1 MPQRG
6 CETYTSEFGARRPFP
21 LMKLFDISVLM
32 TEELRTFLSG
42 AHADPFRIL
51 GPHRVGK
58 DVIIRVFRPDA
69 REVLIKLDG
78 EEKAVPAEKIHG
90 DGLFQAAL
98 QNCKRD
104 VSYMLQIKRWDE

>member
-1 MPQRG
+1 
-6 CETYTSEFGARRPFP
+6 
-21 LMKLFDISVLM
+21 MKLFDISVLM

-69 REVLIKLDG
+69 REVLVKIDG
-78 EEKAVPAEKIHG
+78 DGKSVPAEKIHG

-98 QNCKRD
+98 QDCDRD
-104 VSYMLQIKRWDE
+104 FTYMLKIKRWDDTRSEERRVGKEWRTRWSA